1 MFVALSKFTIANG
14 MTEAVKTAFKNRPHR
29 VDHSAGFLRMDVIS
43 PLDNLDEIWLLTYWQ
58 DENSYQQW
66 HHGPAHKASHQGIP
80 QGLKL
85 IPKSSEI
92 RNFEYVCS

>member
-14 MTEAVKTAFKNRPHR
+14 MTEAVKTAFKNRPHL
-29 VDHSAGFLRMDVIS
+29 VDDSGGFLRMDVIS
-43 PLDNLDEIWLLTYWQ
+43 PHDNPDEIWLLTYWQ
-58 DENSYQQW
+58 DETSYQRW
-66 HHGPAHKASHQGIP
+66 HHSPAHQASHQGIP